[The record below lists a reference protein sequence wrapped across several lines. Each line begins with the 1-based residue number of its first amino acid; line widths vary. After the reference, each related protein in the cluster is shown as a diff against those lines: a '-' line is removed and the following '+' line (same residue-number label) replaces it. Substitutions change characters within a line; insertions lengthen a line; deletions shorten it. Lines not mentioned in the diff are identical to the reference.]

1 MGENDMGKKSIM
13 KKLKPA
19 IIALVIIGSIVFGLM
34 WAQNQDKIIQ
44 GRAEGEITSHVSEV
58 SGKILEMPIQLGQ
71 SISQG
76 DLIAKIDST
85 EWEYALAQLK
95 IADDIARV
103 QKTNTT
109 GLAANMTKLA
119 GLEMTRIQSQIK
131 QSQRMVDKC
140 NIYAASTGIVMSKN
154 YSIGDVIA
162 PGFDLADI
170 CGTEACLIIAYV
182 PVGDFSE
189 LSYGDSIPFK
199 YMGELYQGEILLMD
213 VKSTYMPEELK
224 TNLNRN
230 KENMRVKLSIPN
242 NCKIMPA
249 EMVEI
254 DLNDVKDN

>member
-1 MGENDMGKKSIM
+1 MGKKSII
-13 KKLKPA
+13 KKAKPA
-19 IIALVIIGSIVFGLM
+19 IIGLLIIGAVVLGVM

-44 GRAEGEITSHVSEV
+44 GRVEGEITSHVSEV

-85 EWEYALAQLK
+85 EWEYALEQLE
-95 IADDIARV
+95 IAYDIARV

-109 GLAANMTKLA
+109 GLASNMTKLA

-131 QSQRMVDKC
+131 QAQRMVDKC
-140 NIYAASTGIVMSKN
+140 NISAAATGIVMSKN

-170 CGTEACLIIAYV
+170 CGTEACMVIAYL
-182 PVGDFSE
+182 PVGEFSK
-189 LSYGDSIPFK
+189 LSYGDALPFK
-199 YMGELYQGEILLMD
+199 YKGELYQGEIQVMD

-224 TNLNRN
+224 TNINRN
-230 KENMRVKLSIPN
+230 KENLRVKLSIPD
-242 NCKIMPA
+242 NCNIMPG

-254 DLNDVKDN
+254 DLNNVKGN